1 MSWNQLRAVRFVK
14 LINNGFG
21 KYKWGIGVMVFLGFL
36 SGLFEGIGVNSL
48 IPLFSLLTRSPS
60 DSGAQDAITQ
70 FIENFFSFL
79 GLSFTLK
86 YLLLFIA
93 GLFVL
98 RSLMLIL
105 SNWIKVKI
113 SANYEAQKR
122 QALLE
127 SFLDADWPFLLKQ
140 RLGHLETVLMT
151 NVKYASLVLD
161 NTSTLIIVVT
171 NLVVYVLIAFSIS
184 PPITAM
190 TLVLGVVFFWVLKSS
205 FGKTRK
211 NSRIMEAI
219 NKTIAHFLNENVMG
233 MKTVKTMA
241 VGESI
246 AAVGKKDFEQY
257 RSAYIKI
264 AFQRSLGDALMQPLG
279 VVFICFLFAF
289 YYKTA
294 AFQLGAFAAIVYLI
308 QRIFTYFQLMQSSYR
323 ALNEYAPYLQAVN
336 TLEDEMKARKERT
349 GSGSDF
355 VFKSSFDFNDVSFGY
370 AQERQILHNVNFS
383 VKRGEIVGIVGP
395 SGAGKTTLMDLTLRL
410 FDPSSG
416 RILLDG
422 RDVREINLDK
432 WRNNIGY
439 VSQDMFLLNGTIAEN
454 ISFYRHISDAEIEEA
469 AKNANIYDFIQTL
482 PDKFETLVGERGT
495 LLSGG
500 QRQRIIIARVLAR
513 KPKLLVLDEATSAL
527 DNESEVQIQTVIASL
542 KGKITV
548 LIIAH
553 RLSTVLCADKI
564 MALSEGKIIEQGSP
578 EDLLQDPES
587 YFYKVYN
594 VRQ

>member
-1 MSWNQLRAVRFVK
+1 MSWNQLRAVRFIK
-14 LINNGFG
+14 LVSNGFG
-21 KYKWGIGVMVFLGFL
+21 KYKWGIGVMVFLGFF
-36 SGLFEGIGVNSL
+36 SGLLEGVGVGSL
-48 IPLFSLLTRSPS
+48 IPLFSLLTKSSGGP
-60 DSGAQDAITQ
+60 GAQDALTQ
-70 FIENFFSFL
+70 FIGSFFNLL

-93 GLFVL
+93 GLFIL

-105 SNWIKVKI
+105 SNWIKVRI
-113 SANYEAQKR
+113 SANYEYHKR

-127 SFLDADWPFLLKQ
+127 LFLDADWSFLLKQ

-151 NVKYASLVLD
+151 NVRYATLVLE
-161 NTSTLIIVVT
+161 NTSSLIIIVT
-171 NLVVYVLIAFSIS
+171 NLAVYVLIAFSIS
-184 PPITAM
+184 APITAM
-190 TLVLGVVFFWVLKSS
+190 TLILGVVFFWFLKSS

-211 NSRIMEAI
+211 NSRIMETV

-241 VGESI
+241 VANSI
-246 AAVGKKDFEQY
+246 ATVGKNDFEQY
-257 RSAYIKI
+257 RNAYVKI
-264 AFQRSLGDALMQPLG
+264 AFQRSLGDALMQPMG

-308 QRIFTYFQLMQSSYR
+308 QRIFTYFQAMQSNYR
-323 ALNEYAPYLQAVN
+323 ALNEYAPYLQSVN
-336 TLEDEMKARKERT
+336 MLEDEMKSRKEKT
-349 GSGSDF
+349 GSASDF
-355 VFKSSFDFNDVSFGY
+355 VFKKSFDFDDVGFAY
-370 AQERQILHNVNFS
+370 AQDRPILNSVSFS

-395 SGAGKTTLMDLTLRL
+395 SGAGKTTLMDLALRL
-410 FDPSSG
+410 LDPSSG
-416 RILLDG
+416 KILLDG
-422 RDVREINLDK
+422 RDVSEINLDK
-432 WRNNIGY
+432 WRNSIGY

-454 ISFYRHISDAEIEEA
+454 IRFYKRISDAEIEEA
-469 AKNANIYDFIQTL
+469 AKSANIYDFIQTL
-482 PDKFETLVGERGT
+482 PNKFETLVGERGT
-495 LLSGG
+495 MLSNG
-500 QRQRIIIARVLAR
+500 QRQRIIIARILAR

-527 DNESEVQIQTVIASL
+527 DNESEVQIQNVIESL

-553 RLSTVLCADKI
+553 RLSTVLCADRI
-564 MALSEGKIIEQGSP
+564 MALSEGKIIEQGAP
-578 EDLLQDPES
+578 QDLLKDPES